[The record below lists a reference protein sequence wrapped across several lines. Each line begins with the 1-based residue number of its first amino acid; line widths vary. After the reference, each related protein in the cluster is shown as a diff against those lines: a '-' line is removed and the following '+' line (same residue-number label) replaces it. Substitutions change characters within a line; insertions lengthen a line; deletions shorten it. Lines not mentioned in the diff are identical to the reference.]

1 MQQSDSARGGLGGLG
16 PGNGNR
22 ALWGPITIHDGA
34 VYRLPNNEL
43 VQASVVPHPEALP
56 EYWEDVPAGQDR
68 AADRARANPDGYTR
82 DSWPRGEGLT
92 LSVLWHA
99 EGSARGSIGPALL
112 RFLNAPAVAGV
123 PWGSGYSVSDL
134 DVEPG
139 LLRDTDHD
147 DYDTG
152 WHLEQLA
159 AAGPDGIAEFI
170 AAVRLAREGTQRLAL
185 RGIAV
190 RLARGSSVSPILRH
204 GLEATPTSSPDAT
217 PDASLD

>member
-1 MQQSDSARGGLGGLG
+1 MESADDTDGFR
-16 PGNGNR
+16 GNGNR
-22 ALWGPITIHDGA
+22 ALWGPITILDGA
-34 VYRLPNNEL
+34 IYRLPNGEL
-43 VQASVVPHPEALP
+43 VRASVVPHPEALP
-56 EYWEDVPAGQDR
+56 EYWEDVPPTHGR
-68 AADRARANPDGYTR
+68 SG
-82 DSWPRGEGLT
+82 DSWPRGEGLI

-139 LLRDTDHD
+139 LLRDTVYD

-152 WHLEQLA
+152 WTLEQLT
-159 AAGPDGIAEFI
+159 AAGPAAEAEFA

-190 RLARGSSVSPILRH
+190 RLARDAAGTPSIPASSSLRMP
-204 GLEATPTSSPDAT
+204 PTN
-217 PDASLD
+217 